1 MQRRAATALHLALC
15 VVGAALYLVF
25 ILPRWWVLTGDVP
38 TTLATAG
45 RIAAGV
51 PIALAAVPIVLNLR
65 HSLKPEFGIPELALR
80 LRAWSAVLHV
90 VAGVL
95 IILTAIV
102 EIWLDLYTA
111 GPWLFAVYG
120 AAAAIALLAVVA
132 FYLSRIAEK
141 PPIEPKPSENET
153 AEDDTAEDDTA
164 EDDTAEDDTAGNDTA
179 GDDTAGNEKT
189 PTAQRM
195 KRRLGKRGRKTR
207 ETTAV
212 EETTE
217 APAEVSEEEPAPVE
231 VSITDTAEAEIPVDE
246 DDITGA
252 DSGVADSGADHSG
265 VADADGAEPPA
276 AAPSDEEKPPAAG
289 LRNKR
294 PSGKSRHRLPR

>member
-15 VVGAALYLVF
+15 VVGAALYFVF
-25 ILPRWWVLTGDVP
+25 ILPRWWVLTGDIP
-38 TTLATAG
+38 TTLATVG

-51 PIALAAVPIVLNLR
+51 PIALAAVPVVLNLR

-120 AAAAIALLAVVA
+120 AAASIAVLAVVA

-141 PPIEPKPSENET
+141 PPAEPKPSENET
-153 AEDDTAEDDTA
+153 AEHDTAE
-164 EDDTAEDDTAGNDTA
+164 NDTA

-189 PTAQRM
+189 PPAKRM
-195 KRRLGKRGRKTR
+195 KRRLGKRSRKVS

-217 APAEVSEEEPAPVE
+217 APAEVSEEEPAPVD
-231 VSITDTAEAEIPVDE
+231 VSITDTAEAETPVVE

-252 DSGVADSGADHSG
+252 DAGADDSG
-265 VADADGAEPPA
+265 VADADGGDPPA
-276 AAPSDEEKPPAAG
+276 AAPSDEETPSAAG

-294 PSGKSRHRLPR
+294 PTGKSRHRLPR

>member
-1 MQRRAATALHLALC
+1 MQRRAATALHLVLC
-15 VVGAALYLVF
+15 VVGAALYFVF
-25 ILPRWWVLTGDVP
+25 ILPRWWVLTGDIP
-38 TTLATAG
+38 TTLATVG

-51 PIALAAVPIVLNLR
+51 PIALAAVPVVLNLR

-102 EIWLDLYTA
+102 EIWLDLYAA

-120 AAAAIALLAVVA
+120 AAAAIAVLAVVA
-132 FYLSRIAEK
+132 FSLSRIAEK
-141 PPIEPKPSENET
+141 PPAEPKPSEN
-153 AEDDTAEDDTA
+153 DTAENDTV
-164 EDDTAEDDTAGNDTA
+164 ENDTA

-189 PTAQRM
+189 PPAKRM
-195 KRRLGKRGRKTR
+195 KRRLGKRSRKVS

-212 EETTE
+212 EETPE
-217 APAEVSEEEPAPVE
+217 ASAEVPEEEPAPVE
-231 VSITDTAEAEIPVDE
+231 VSITDTAEAETPVVE

-252 DSGVADSGADHSG
+252 DSGADNSGADNSGADNSGADNSG
-265 VADADGAEPPA
+265 VADADDGDPPA
-276 AAPSDEEKPPAAG
+276 AAPSHEETPPAAG

-294 PSGKSRHRLPR
+294 PTGKSRHRLPR

>member
-15 VVGAALYLVF
+15 VAGAALYFVF
-25 ILPRWWVLTGDVP
+25 ILPRWWVLTGDIP
-38 TTLATAG
+38 TTLATVG

-51 PIALAAVPIVLNLR
+51 PIALAAVPVVLNLR

-102 EIWLDLYTA
+102 EIWLDLYAA

-120 AAAAIALLAVVA
+120 AAAAIAVLAVVA

-141 PPIEPKPSENET
+141 PPAEPKLSENEM
-153 AEDDTAEDDTA
+153 
-164 EDDTAEDDTAGNDTA
+164 AGDDTA
-179 GDDTAGNEKT
+179 GDDTAGDEKT
-189 PTAQRM
+189 PTAKRI
-195 KRRLGKRGRKTR
+195 KRRLGKRGRKSS

-212 EETTE
+212 EETT
-217 APAEVSEEEPAPVE
+217 AASADVSDEEPAPAEISV
-231 VSITDTAEAEIPVDE
+231 TDTAEADTPVVE
-246 DDITGA
+246 DDIGGA
-252 DSGVADSGADHSG
+252 DDFGA
-265 VADADGAEPPA
+265 ADADSPA
-276 AAPSDEEKPPAAG
+276 ATPSDEETPPAAG

-294 PSGKSRHRLPR
+294 PTGKSRHRLPR

>member
-1 MQRRAATALHLALC
+1 
-15 VVGAALYLVF
+15 
-25 ILPRWWVLTGDVP
+25 
-38 TTLATAG
+38 
-45 RIAAGV
+45 V
-51 PIALAAVPIVLNLR
+51 PIALAAVPVVLNLR

-102 EIWLDLYTA
+102 EIWLDLYAA

-120 AAAAIALLAVVA
+120 AAASIAVLAVVA

-141 PPIEPKPSENET
+141 PPAEPKASENET
-153 AEDDTAEDDTA
+153 AENDTAGDDTAEH
-164 EDDTAEDDTAGNDTA
+164 DTA

-189 PTAQRM
+189 PPAKRM
-195 KRRLGKRGRKTR
+195 KRRLGKRSRKVS

-217 APAEVSEEEPAPVE
+217 APAEVSEEEPAPVQ
-231 VSITDTAEAEIPVDE
+231 VSITDTAEAEIPVVE

-252 DSGVADSGADHSG
+252 DSGADNSG
-265 VADADGAEPPA
+265 VADADGADPPA
-276 AAPSDEEKPPAAG
+276 AAPSDEETPPAAG

-294 PSGKSRHRLPR
+294 PTGKSRHRLPR

>member
-15 VVGAALYLVF
+15 VVGAALYFVF
-25 ILPRWWVLTGDVP
+25 ILPRWWVLTGDIP
-38 TTLATAG
+38 TTLATVG

-51 PIALAAVPIVLNLR
+51 PIALAAVPVVLNLR

-102 EIWLDLYTA
+102 EIWLDLYAA

-120 AAAAIALLAVVA
+120 AAASIAVLAVVA

-141 PPIEPKPSENET
+141 PPAEPKASENET
-153 AEDDTAEDDTA
+153 AENDTAGDDTAEH
-164 EDDTAEDDTAGNDTA
+164 DTA

-189 PTAQRM
+189 PPAKRM
-195 KRRLGKRGRKTR
+195 KRRLGKRSRKVS

-217 APAEVSEEEPAPVE
+217 APAEVSEEEPAPVQ
-231 VSITDTAEAEIPVDE
+231 VSITDTAEAEIPVVE

-252 DSGVADSGADHSG
+252 DSGADNSG
-265 VADADGAEPPA
+265 VADADGADPA
-276 AAPSDEEKPPAAG
+276 AATPSDEETLPAAG

-294 PSGKSRHRLPR
+294 PTGKSRHRLPR

>member
-15 VVGAALYLVF
+15 VVGAALYFVF
-25 ILPRWWVLTGDVP
+25 ILPRWWVLTGDIP
-38 TTLATAG
+38 TTLATVG

-51 PIALAAVPIVLNLR
+51 PIALAAVPVVLNLR

-102 EIWLDLYTA
+102 EIWLDLYAA

-120 AAAAIALLAVVA
+120 AAAAIAVLAVVA

-141 PPIEPKPSENET
+141 PPAEPKASENET
-153 AEDDTAEDDTA
+153 AENDTAGDDTAEH
-164 EDDTAEDDTAGNDTA
+164 DTA

-189 PTAQRM
+189 PPAKRM
-195 KRRLGKRGRKTR
+195 KRRLGKRSRKVS

-217 APAEVSEEEPAPVE
+217 APAEVSEEEPAPVQ
-231 VSITDTAEAEIPVDE
+231 VSITDTAEAEIPVVE

-252 DSGVADSGADHSG
+252 DSGADNSG
-265 VADADGAEPPA
+265 VADADGADPPA
-276 AAPSDEEKPPAAG
+276 AAPSDEETPPAAG

-294 PSGKSRHRLPR
+294 PTGKSRHRLPR

>member
-15 VVGAALYLVF
+15 VVGAALYFVF
-25 ILPRWWVLTGDVP
+25 ILPRWWVLTGDIP
-38 TTLATAG
+38 TTLATVG

-51 PIALAAVPIVLNLR
+51 PIALAAVPVVLNLR

-102 EIWLDLYTA
+102 EIWLDLYAA

-120 AAAAIALLAVVA
+120 AAASIAVLAVVA

-141 PPIEPKPSENET
+141 PPAEPKPSEDET
-153 AEDDTAEDDTA
+153 AENDTAEDDA
-164 EDDTAEDDTAGNDTA
+164 A
-179 GDDTAGNEKT
+179 GDENT
-189 PTAQRM
+189 PTAKRTM
-195 KRRLGKRGRKTR
+195 RRLGKRGRKSS

-212 EETTE
+212 EETT
-217 APAEVSEEEPAPVE
+217 AASAEVSEEEPAPAEISV
-231 VSITDTAEAEIPVDE
+231 TDTAEADTPVVE
-246 DDITGA
+246 DDIGGA
-252 DSGVADSGADHSG
+252 DNSG
-265 VADADGAEPPA
+265 VADADGADPPA
-276 AAPSDEEKPPAAG
+276 AAPSDEETPPAAG

-294 PSGKSRHRLPR
+294 PTGKSRHRLPR

>member
-15 VVGAALYLVF
+15 VVGAALYFVF
-25 ILPRWWVLTGDVP
+25 ILPRWWVLTGDIP
-38 TTLATAG
+38 TTLATVG

-51 PIALAAVPIVLNLR
+51 PIALAAVPVVLNLR

-102 EIWLDLYTA
+102 EIWLDLYAA

-120 AAAAIALLAVVA
+120 AAASIAVLAVVA

-141 PPIEPKPSENET
+141 PPAEPKASENET
-153 AEDDTAEDDTA
+153 AE
-164 EDDTAEDDTAGNDTA
+164 NDTA
-179 GDDTAGNEKT
+179 GDDTAEHDTAGDDTAGDEKT
-189 PTAQRM
+189 PTAKRV
-195 KRRLGKRGRKTR
+195 KRRLGKRSRKVS

-217 APAEVSEEEPAPVE
+217 APAEVSEEEPAPVQ
-231 VSITDTAEAEIPVDE
+231 VSITDTAEAEIPVVE

-252 DSGVADSGADHSG
+252 DSGADNSG
-265 VADADGAEPPA
+265 VADADGADPPA
-276 AAPSDEEKPPAAG
+276 AAPSDEETPPAAG

-294 PSGKSRHRLPR
+294 PTGKSRHRLPR

>member
-1 MQRRAATALHLALC
+1 MQRRTATALHLALC
-15 VVGAALYLVF
+15 VVGAALYFVF
-25 ILPRWWVLTGDVP
+25 ILPRWWVLTGDIP
-38 TTLATAG
+38 TTLATVG

-51 PIALAAVPIVLNLR
+51 PIALAAVPVVLNLR
-65 HSLKPEFGIPELALR
+65 YSLKPEFGIPELALR

-120 AAAAIALLAVVA
+120 AAASIAVLAVVA

-141 PPIEPKPSENET
+141 PPAEPKPSEHE
-153 AEDDTAEDDTA
+153 
-164 EDDTAEDDTAGNDTA
+164 TAGNDTA
-179 GDDTAGNEKT
+179 GDDTAGDDTAGDEKP
-189 PTAQRM
+189 PTVKKA
-195 KRRLGKRGRKTR
+195 KRRLGKLGRKVS

-212 EETTE
+212 EETPE
-217 APAEVSEEEPAPVE
+217 ASAEVSDEEPTPVQ
-231 VSITDTAEAEIPVDE
+231 VSITDTAEAEIPAETPVVE
-246 DDITGA
+246 DDTHGA
-252 DSGVADSGADHSG
+252 DSSADNSGVADGAD
-265 VADADGAEPPA
+265 PPA
-276 AAPSDEEKPPAAG
+276 AAPSDEETPPAAG

-294 PSGKSRHRLPR
+294 PTGKSRHRLPR

>member
-15 VVGAALYLVF
+15 VVGAALYFVF
-25 ILPRWWVLTGDVP
+25 ILPRWWVLTGDIP
-38 TTLATAG
+38 TTLATVG

-51 PIALAAVPIVLNLR
+51 PIALAAVPVVLNLR

-102 EIWLDLYTA
+102 EIWLDLYAA

-120 AAAAIALLAVVA
+120 AAAAIAVLAVVA

-141 PPIEPKPSENET
+141 PPTKPKPSEKET
-153 AEDDTAEDDTA
+153 AE
-164 EDDTAEDDTAGNDTA
+164 NDTA
-179 GDDTAGNEKT
+179 GDDTAGDDQAGDEKT
-189 PTAQRM
+189 PTAKRM
-195 KRRLGKRGRKTR
+195 KRRLGKRSRKIS

-217 APAEVSEEEPAPVE
+217 ASAEASEKEPAPVE
-231 VSITDTAEAEIPVDE
+231 VSVTDTAEAETPVVE

-252 DSGVADSGADHSG
+252 DSGVDTSGADNSG
-265 VADADGAEPPA
+265 VADADDGDPAA
-276 AAPSDEEKPPAAG
+276 AAPSDEETLPAAG

-294 PSGKSRHRLPR
+294 PTGKSRHRLPR

>member
-15 VVGAALYLVF
+15 VVGAALYFVF
-25 ILPRWWVLTGDVP
+25 ILPRWWVLTGDIP
-38 TTLATAG
+38 TTLATVG

-51 PIALAAVPIVLNLR
+51 PIALAAVPVVLNLR

-102 EIWLDLYTA
+102 EIWLDMYAA

-120 AAAAIALLAVVA
+120 AAASIAVLAVVA

-141 PPIEPKPSENET
+141 PPAEPKPSENET
-153 AEDDTAEDDTA
+153 AEHDTAE
-164 EDDTAEDDTAGNDTA
+164 NDTA

-189 PTAQRM
+189 PPAKRM
-195 KRRLGKRGRKTR
+195 KRRLGKRSRKVS

-217 APAEVSEEEPAPVE
+217 APAEVSEEEPAPVQ
-231 VSITDTAEAEIPVDE
+231 VSITDTAEAEIPVVE

-252 DSGVADSGADHSG
+252 DSGADNSG
-265 VADADGAEPPA
+265 VSDADGADPAA
-276 AAPSDEEKPPAAG
+276 AAPSDEETLPAAG

-294 PSGKSRHRLPR
+294 PTGKSRHRLPR

>member
-1 MQRRAATALHLALC
+1 MQRRAATALHLVLC
-15 VVGAALYLVF
+15 VVGAALYFVF
-25 ILPRWWVLTGDVP
+25 ILPRWWVLTGDIP
-38 TTLATAG
+38 TTLATVG

-51 PIALAAVPIVLNLR
+51 PIALAAVPVVLNLR

-102 EIWLDLYTA
+102 EIWLDLYAA

-120 AAAAIALLAVVA
+120 AAASIAVLAVVA

-141 PPIEPKPSENET
+141 PPAEPKASENET
-153 AEDDTAEDDTA
+153 AENDTAGDDTAEH
-164 EDDTAEDDTAGNDTA
+164 DTA

-189 PTAQRM
+189 PPAKRM
-195 KRRLGKRGRKTR
+195 KRRLGKRSRKVS

-217 APAEVSEEEPAPVE
+217 APAEVSEEEPAPVQ
-231 VSITDTAEAEIPVDE
+231 VSITDTAEAEIPVVE

-252 DSGVADSGADHSG
+252 DSGADNSG
-265 VADADGAEPPA
+265 VADADGADPPA
-276 AAPSDEEKPPAAG
+276 AAPSDEETPPAAG

-294 PSGKSRHRLPR
+294 PTGKSRHRLPR

>member
-15 VVGAALYLVF
+15 VVGGALYFIF
-25 ILPRWWVLTGDVP
+25 ILPRWWVLIGDIP
-38 TTLATAG
+38 TTLATVG

-51 PIALAAVPIVLNLR
+51 PIALAAVPVVLNLR

-102 EIWLDLYTA
+102 EIWLDLYAA

-120 AAAAIALLAVVA
+120 AAASIAVLAVVA

-141 PPIEPKPSENET
+141 PPAEPKPSEDET
-153 AEDDTAEDDTA
+153 AEN
-164 EDDTAEDDTAGNDTA
+164 DTAEDDTAGD
-179 GDDTAGNEKT
+179 EKT
-189 PTAQRM
+189 PTAKRTR
-195 KRRLGKRGRKTR
+195 RRLGKRSRKVS
-207 ETTAV
+207 ETTTV

-217 APAEVSEEEPAPVE
+217 ASAEVSEEEPAPVE
-231 VSITDTAEAEIPVDE
+231 VSITDTAETETPVVE

-252 DSGVADSGADHSG
+252 DDFGA
-265 VADADGAEPPA
+265 ADADSPA
-276 AAPSDEEKPPAAG
+276 ATPSDEETPPAAG

-294 PSGKSRHRLPR
+294 PTGKSRHRLPR

>member
-15 VVGAALYLVF
+15 VAGAALYFVF
-25 ILPRWWVLTGDVP
+25 ILPRWWVLTGDIP
-38 TTLATAG
+38 TTLATVG

-51 PIALAAVPIVLNLR
+51 PIALAAVPVVLNLR

-102 EIWLDLYTA
+102 EIWLDLYAA

-120 AAAAIALLAVVA
+120 AAAAIAVLAVVA

-141 PPIEPKPSENET
+141 PPAEPKLSENEM
-153 AEDDTAEDDTA
+153 
-164 EDDTAEDDTAGNDTA
+164 AGDDTA
-179 GDDTAGNEKT
+179 GDDTAGDEKT
-189 PTAQRM
+189 PTAKRI
-195 KRRLGKRGRKTR
+195 KRRLGKRGRKSS
-207 ETTAV
+207 ETTAD
-212 EETTE
+212 EETT
-217 APAEVSEEEPAPVE
+217 AASADVSDEEPTPVEISVTDVAEDDAPV
-231 VSITDTAEAEIPVDE
+231 VE
-246 DDITGA
+246 DDIGA
-252 DSGVADSGADHSG
+252 ADNSG
-265 VADADGAEPPA
+265 VADADGGDPPA
-276 AAPSDEEKPPAAG
+276 AASSDEETLPAAG

-294 PSGKSRHRLPR
+294 PTGKSRHRLPR

>member
-15 VVGAALYLVF
+15 VVGAALYFVF
-25 ILPRWWVLTGDVP
+25 ILPRWWVLTGDIP
-38 TTLATAG
+38 TTLATVG

-51 PIALAAVPIVLNLR
+51 PIALAAVPVVLNLR

-102 EIWLDLYTA
+102 EIWLDLYAA

-120 AAAAIALLAVVA
+120 AAAAIAVLAVVA
-132 FYLSRIAEK
+132 FSLSRIAEK
-141 PPIEPKPSENET
+141 PPAEPKPSEN
-153 AEDDTAEDDTA
+153 DTAENDTV
-164 EDDTAEDDTAGNDTA
+164 ENDTA
-179 GDDTAGNEKT
+179 GDDTAGDAKT
-189 PTAQRM
+189 PTAKRV
-195 KRRLGKRGRKTR
+195 KRRLGKRSRKAS

-212 EETTE
+212 EETPE
-217 APAEVSEEEPAPVE
+217 ASAEVPEEEPAPVE
-231 VSITDTAEAEIPVDE
+231 VSITDTAEAETPVVE

-252 DSGVADSGADHSG
+252 DSGADNSGADNSGADNSGADNSG
-265 VADADGAEPPA
+265 VADADDGDPPA
-276 AAPSDEEKPPAAG
+276 AAPSHEETPPAAG

-294 PSGKSRHRLPR
+294 PTGKSRHRLPR

>member
-15 VVGAALYLVF
+15 VVGAALYFVF
-25 ILPRWWVLTGDVP
+25 ILPRWWVLTGDIP
-38 TTLATAG
+38 TTLATVG

-51 PIALAAVPIVLNLR
+51 PIALAAVPVVLNLR

-102 EIWLDLYTA
+102 EIWLDMYAA

-120 AAAAIALLAVVA
+120 AAASIAVLAVVA

-141 PPIEPKPSENET
+141 PPAEPKPSENET
-153 AEDDTAEDDTA
+153 AEHDTAENDTP
-164 EDDTAEDDTAGNDTA
+164 EDDTAEDDTAGN
-179 GDDTAGNEKT
+179 EKT
-189 PTAQRM
+189 PPAKRM
-195 KRRLGKRGRKTR
+195 KRRLGKRSRKVS

-217 APAEVSEEEPAPVE
+217 APAEVSEEEPAPVQ
-231 VSITDTAEAEIPVDE
+231 VSITDTAEAEIPVVE

-252 DSGVADSGADHSG
+252 DSGADNSG
-265 VADADGAEPPA
+265 VSDADGADPAA
-276 AAPSDEEKPPAAG
+276 AAPSDEETLPAAG

-294 PSGKSRHRLPR
+294 PTGKSRHRLPR